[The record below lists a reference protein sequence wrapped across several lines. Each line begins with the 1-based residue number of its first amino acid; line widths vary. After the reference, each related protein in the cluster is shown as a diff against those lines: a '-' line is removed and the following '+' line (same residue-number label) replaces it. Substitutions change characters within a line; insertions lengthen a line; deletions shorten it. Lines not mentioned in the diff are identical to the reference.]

1 MRGADGTSGGWRMAE
16 HAHPARV
23 GAIPNAE
30 HMSAVWWLVLP
41 IVGALVLI
49 LWSKIAPQSYTGW
62 MGGELGVLEGL
73 QVVVPVA
80 SALLA
85 LRLLRTT
92 LRRRH
97 IPLSL
102 WLGAAAL
109 GSVFIAGEEASWGQH
124 YLQWTTPEQ
133 WQAINDQGET
143 NLHNTSSWLDQKPR
157 TLLEAGI
164 VLGGILIPLAALR
177 WPGIR
182 RSRLA
187 VILPPAICLPS
198 AVLAEV
204 AKAWE
209 RVRGVL
215 DAQPFLFHRPSEI
228 QETYFYVFI
237 LLYLIVLGRRLYAQ
251 EDAAA
256 APGRAR

>member
-1 MRGADGTSGGWRMAE
+1 MAE
-16 HAHPARV
+16 HAHPAPIA
-23 GAIPNAE
+23 AIPDPE
-30 HMSAVWWLVLP
+30 RMSAMWWLVLP
-41 IVGALVLI
+41 IGGALGLI
-49 LWSKIAPQSYTGW
+49 MWSNMAPSSYVRW
-62 MGGELGVLEGL
+62 MGGEQGVLEGL
-73 QVVVPVA
+73 HVLIPAA

-85 LRLLRTT
+85 LRLLRTA

-97 IPLSL
+97 MPLSL

-109 GSVFIAGEEASWGQH
+109 GSIFIAGEEASWGQH

-133 WQAINDQGET
+133 WQAINDQAET

-157 TLLEAGI
+157 TLLEIGI
-164 VLGGILIPLAALR
+164 VFGGILIPLAALR

-187 VILPPAICLPS
+187 VILPPAVCLPS

-204 AKAWE
+204 AKFWE
-209 RVRGVL
+209 RVQGATGA
-215 DAQPFLFHRPSEI
+215 DAILFHRPSEI
-228 QETYFYVFI
+228 QEAYFYVFI
-237 LLYLIVLGRRLYAQ
+237 LLYLIVLGRRLSAQ
-251 EDAAA
+251 DVTAA